1 MSVSMEILASQ
12 LAYAARPF
20 AVCWVDSHFSGEFRF
35 ETFAE
40 AYDYVQQQWTNVQ
53 RRVATQPH
61 CASRLWRSRL
71 YTPNGSVQ
79 LAYVLLAADVSS
91 YN

>member
-20 AVCWVDSHFSGEFRF
+20 AVYWVDSHCSGEFRF

-40 AYDYVQQQWTNVQ
+40 AYDYVQTQWARVR
-53 RRVATQPH
+53 RRVATEQYH
-61 CASRLWRSRL
+61 ASDLWVSRFH
-71 YTPNGSVQ
+71 TPTGSVQ
-79 LAYVLLAADVSS
+79 LAYVLLADDVSS
-91 YN
+91 Y